1 MKSLRD
7 EIRTYV
13 RDTEDGFD
21 FIASEANDFI
31 RESRGFHRGAAA
43 ISLKQGDSSMAENKL
58 ADLST
63 EFAVRILKLTD
74 SIKGHYS
81 LANQLER
88 SGTSIGANIREAKYA
103 HGKAD
108 FVAKL
113 QISLKEC
120 YETEYWLELAQKAEI
135 VSEESV
141 KSLLHD
147 CGAIRRMLIAS
158 ISTTKDNLNKTE

>member
-1 MKSLRD
+1 MKSDFVGL
-7 EIRTYV
+7 
-13 RDTEDGFD
+13 EDGFD
-21 FIASEANDFI
+21 FIVSEANDFI
-31 RESRGFHRGAAA
+31 RALPGFHRGAAA
-43 ISLKQGDSSMAENKL
+43 ISLIQGDSSMADNKL

-63 EFAVRILKLTD
+63 KFAVRILKLTD

-103 HGKAD
+103 HGTAD
-108 FVAKL
+108 FIAKL

-141 KSLLHD
+141 KLLLHD
-147 CGAIRRMLIAS
+147 CGTIRRMLIAS
-158 ISTTKDNLNKTE
+158 INTTKDNLNKSE

>member
-1 MKSLRD
+1 M
-7 EIRTYV
+7 T
-13 RDTEDGFD
+13 
-21 FIASEANDFI
+21 
-31 RESRGFHRGAAA
+31 
-43 ISLKQGDSSMAENKL
+43 ENKL

-63 EFAVRILKLTD
+63 EFAVNILKLTD

-103 HGKAD
+103 HGTAD
-108 FVAKL
+108 FIAKL

-120 YETEYWLELAQKAEI
+120 YETEYWLELAKKAGI

-141 KSLLHD
+141 KSLFHD
-147 CGAIRRMLIAS
+147 CGTIRRMLIAS
-158 ISTTKDNLNKTE
+158 VNTTKDNLNKSE